1 MVKKRTPINLSQPI
15 QPRGGELERLFATDG
30 DVEQAA
36 GLQLLAVRLD
46 AIDPDPDQPRSVF
59 NEDALRELSDSI
71 RQDGVI
77 QPIEVT
83 QSSPGRYLIVHGE
96 RRWRA
101 AQLAGL
107 DTIPA
112 VVRRRNYDEVTRFV
126 RQVVENIQREDLND
140 VDRAAA
146 LLRLRKLMQEEVDA
160 TRRDR
165 GAGGGEVKDEPWAGK
180 VTWAKVGGRLGYSRQ
195 RIHQLIQLLD
205 LPEEIKDAVRG
216 GVLSERDTRVY
227 QGLTAVQQRSLHRAR
242 MAGELSQADVRP
254 IARLLREAPDM
265 TVAAAN
271 AADGPTIVL
280 SAGPRTRAADG
291 WGRYW
296 RNRLRGMGL
305 DERPA
310 LLTLTPTTD
319 QAALAAQLAD
329 AGAIFFTGNDAAL
342 MAELVAAMQA
352 AGTDAALR
360 DWWLGGG
367 VLLADRAAAAAVGA
381 AMSAEQTPTSDN
393 VEYQSS
399 DSFLADYVNIKPGL
413 GLLPAV
419 FEPRPLYDYLYGRMV
434 SHVMAAP
441 QTLVV
446 GVERGAALRVTPDAV
461 AVIGDEAALL
471 LDGRY
476 ATTLAVGDNEAFAA
490 TWLLLD
496 TFAPGGVLAE

>member
-265 TVAAAN
+265 TVAAATRLLQQ
-271 AADGPTIVL
+271 AASTDPV
-280 SAGPRTRAADG
+280 AGVSPAPPLPRFPAGEGDSGDTRAADPSG
-291 WGRYW
+291 IMPARVGR
-296 RNRLRGMGL
+296 
-305 DERPA
+305 
-310 LLTLTPTTD
+310 
-319 QAALAAQLAD
+319 
-329 AGAIFFTGNDAAL
+329 
-342 MAELVAAMQA
+342 
-352 AGTDAALR
+352 
-360 DWWLGGG
+360 
-367 VLLADRAAAAAVGA
+367 
-381 AMSAEQTPTSDN
+381 PTSIERLDW
-393 VEYQSS
+393 VRGHLARVDRQGLTAAERRELLRLLRLIRDDLASWMKALEGS
-399 DSFLADYVNIKPGL
+399 D
-413 GLLPAV
+413 
-419 FEPRPLYDYLYGRMV
+419 E
-434 SHVMAAP
+434 
-441 QTLVV
+441 
-446 GVERGAALRVTPDAV
+446 
-461 AVIGDEAALL
+461 
-471 LDGRY
+471 
-476 ATTLAVGDNEAFAA
+476 
-490 TWLLLD
+490 
-496 TFAPGGVLAE
+496 